1 MTDHPATASFADFAR
16 ILGRSR
22 SWVTQLRQAGR
33 LVLTP
38 NGRLVL
44 VAESLA
50 LIDATRD
57 PAKDGVAARHAAER
71 AARAGQG
78 GGQPPAAPSPPPSPA
93 QAPVAPSPEDGE
105 ADETPDAPV
114 SSKFQHWR
122 EREQRAKALAAERA
136 NEIADGK
143 LLLAEDAKAANAQ
156 AFTVVRIEMEQLA
169 ETLAPQMIGLTDE
182 ARARGLMVEAVEHAL
197 AECAR
202 RLNELAREPAR

>member
-1 MTDHPATASFADFAR
+1 
-16 ILGRSR
+16 
-22 SWVTQLRQAGR
+22 
-33 LVLTP
+33 
-38 NGRLVL
+38 
-44 VAESLA
+44 
-50 LIDATRD
+50 
-57 PAKDGVAARHAAER
+57 
-71 AARAGQG
+71 
-78 GGQPPAAPSPPPSPA
+78 
-93 QAPVAPSPEDGE
+93 VAPSPEDGE

>member
-1 MTDHPATASFADFAR
+1 MADQPATASFADFAR
-16 ILGRSR
+16 TLGRSR

-50 LIDATRD
+50 LIEATRD

-78 GGQPPAAPSPPPSPA
+78 GAQPHVAPSPPP
-93 QAPVAPSPEDGE
+93 APVDDAE
-105 ADETPDAPV
+105 DETPDAPV
-114 SSKFQHWR
+114 SSTFQHWR

-202 RLNELAREPAR
+202 RLNDLAREPAR